1 MEIKIYTE
9 TDNQI
14 IVKWEQFVD
23 NHLDATIYQTSET
36 YSTYKETLNYNP
48 GLIYSTQ
55 NDEIIGILSFLIITE
70 GSGIKKNFTSRSIIN
85 GSPLAMNNDK
95 LVISQL
101 VTEYDK
107 FIKSK
112 AIYSEFREINPFES
126 SELIVKKGYEEE
138 SRINIL
144 IDLTKDEDL
153 LWKDVNS
160 KRRNEIRRAEKNGIV
175 VKELIDQLQIEQSF
189 EILREVYERAKLPI
203 ADKSL
208 FLSAY
213 KFLFPQKMAR
223 FFGAFYNDE
232 VIGTMY
238 NLCYKGRVIDWY
250 AGSKKEHYDKYPND
264 LITWEVIKLMK
275 REGYKIFDFGGAG
288 KPDVSYGVRD
298 YKKKFGGE
306 FIDLKRYKKIHKPML
321 YKLGEYGIKY
331 YEYFKF

>member
-1 MEIKIYTE
+1 MDIKIYTE

-23 NHLDATIYQTSET
+23 NHLDATIYQTPET
-36 YSTYKETLNYNP
+36 YSTYKGTLNYKP
-48 GLIYSTQ
+48 GLIYCTQ
-55 NDEIIGILSFLIITE
+55 NDEIVGILSFLIITE

-85 GSPLAMNNDK
+85 GGALAMNNDT
-95 LVISQL
+95 VIIAQL
-101 VTEYDK
+101 LTEYDK
-107 FIKSK
+107 FIKSI
-112 AIYSEFREINPFES
+112 AIYSEFREIVPFEP
-126 SELIVKKGYEEE
+126 SELIVSMGYEEE
-138 SRINIL
+138 KRINIL
-144 IDLTKDEDL
+144 IDLAKDEDL

-160 KRRNEIRRAEKNGIV
+160 KRRNEIRRAEKKGIV
-175 VKELIDQLQIEQSF
+175 VKEFMDQLQIEKSY
-189 EILREVYERAKLPI
+189 EILREVYERAQLPI

-208 FLSAY
+208 FLNAF

-232 VIGTMY
+232 LIGTMF
-238 NLCYKGRVIDWY
+238 NLCYKDRVIDWY

-288 KPDVSYGVRD
+288 KPDVPYGVRD

-306 FIDLKRYKKIHKPML
+306 FIDLKRYRKVHKPML
-321 YKLGEYGIKY
+321 YKIGEYGVKY
-331 YEYFKF
+331 YKYLKF